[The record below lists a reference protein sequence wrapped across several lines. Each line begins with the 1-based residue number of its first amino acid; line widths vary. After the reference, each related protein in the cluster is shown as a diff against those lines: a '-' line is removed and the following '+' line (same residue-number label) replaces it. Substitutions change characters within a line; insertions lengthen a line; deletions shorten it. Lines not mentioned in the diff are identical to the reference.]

1 MDNMNS
7 EQMQP
12 QEQKGAGMS
21 IASMVLGIVSLAIS
35 CCIPYVPF
43 VCALIGLVLGAV
55 ALSKHT
61 AGKGMA
67 IAGIV
72 CSIVS
77 LLPAVYIAFVGA
89 SLISALSSL

>member
-35 CCIPYVPF
+35 CCIP
-43 VCALIGLVLGAV
+43 
-55 ALSKHT
+55 
-61 AGKGMA
+61 
-67 IAGIV
+67 
-72 CSIVS
+72 
-77 LLPAVYIAFVGA
+77 
-89 SLISALSSL
+89 